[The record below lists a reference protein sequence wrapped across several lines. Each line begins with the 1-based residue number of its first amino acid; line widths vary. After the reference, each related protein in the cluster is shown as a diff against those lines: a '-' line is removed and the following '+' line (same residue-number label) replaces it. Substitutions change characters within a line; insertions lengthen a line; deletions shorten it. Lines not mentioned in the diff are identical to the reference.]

1 MPKKVCPNGHIYDSS
16 IYGDECPLCPKG
28 GEETQY
34 VQRPDMGMPPYNQV
48 AEPATG
54 IGTQVGSP
62 GGGTQ
67 VNPPAGVAFQGGAG
81 NFPMGGGTV
90 GANANSA
97 EGETIIRP
105 QQQPQQP
112 RAGVVGGGTVIR
124 QPKGMMQAQGRKLV
138 GFLVTYKDRK
148 SVV

>member
-67 VNPPAGVAFQGGAG
+67 VNPPAGGAFQGGAG

-97 EGETIIRP
+97 EGETIIRA
-105 QQQPQQP
+105 QQ
-112 RAGVVGGGTVIR
+112 
-124 QPKGMMQAQGRKLV
+124 LCC
-138 GFLVTYKDRK
+138 
-148 SVV
+148 SVLASTLW